1 MQAIYAFGVLILL
14 AFLGSRFIYKG
25 KKSVSPLPFFF
36 FSGFLYILLGLYLGK
51 HGINVISIGVLRG
64 FSPIIGLGLGW
75 IGFLFGFQLEYR
87 YLKRFPKKYMG
98 LSFLQFLFVSF
109 LVFSVMYYMLRA
121 IFPDSPAHLLNGI
134 AVAFALMVSV
144 HSPTNLNVL
153 SPMFPKRGSYFY
165 LARFLVSVG
174 GFWGIVGLVL
184 LSSFWHFPFFESR
197 IILNGFILLLVSTII
212 PSLLGHLFHLLTAK
226 RTTEQDLLVYL
237 LGLVF
242 FLSGAAF
249 YFNLLPL
256 YVCMVMG
263 ITFSNLTRKH
273 EKIYPLLLSTEKP
286 LYLVLL
292 ILVGALWEFNF
303 TFEIG
308 ILVLLMLGLRI
319 CGFVLPLPVFEKI
332 LRFPIRL
339 PLSFGFCFLSSGGV
353 GIAVAISLKMA
364 YPVPL
369 TDVFLSVALIT
380 FILSEIFTPW
390 GVKESLFKLD
400 LSE

>member
-25 KKSVSPLPFFF
+25 KKSVSPLHFFF
-36 FSGFLYILLGLYLGK
+36 LSGFLYILLGLYLGK
-51 HGINVISIGVLRG
+51 HGINVISPGVLRG

-75 IGFLFGFQLEYR
+75 VGFLFGFQLEYR

-121 IFPDSPAHLLNGI
+121 ISPDSPAYLLNGI

-184 LSSFWHFPFFESR
+184 LSSFWHYPFFESR
-197 IILNGFILLLVSTII
+197 IILNGFILFLVSTII
-212 PSLLGHLFHLLTAK
+212 PSLLGYLFHLLTAK
-226 RTTEQDLLVYL
+226 RITEQDLLVYL

-263 ITFSNLTRKH
+263 IIFSNLTRKH

-286 LYLVLL
+286 LYLVFL

-319 CGFVLPLPVFEKI
+319 CGFVLPLPVFEKM

-339 PLSFGFCFLSSGGV
+339 PLSFGFCFLSAGGV

-364 YPVPL
+364 YPIPL
-369 TDVFLSVALIT
+369 TDVFLSVALIAI
-380 FILSEIFTPW
+380 ILSEIFTPW
-390 GVKESLFKLD
+390 GVKESLSKLD

>member
-1 MQAIYAFGVLILL
+1 MQAIYAFGILILL

-25 KKSVSPLPFFF
+25 KKSVSPLHFFF
-36 FSGFLYILLGLYLGK
+36 VSGFLYILLGFYLGR
-51 HGINVISIGVLRG
+51 HGINVISLEVLKG

-75 IGFLFGFQLEYR
+75 VGFLFGFQLEYR
-87 YLKRFPKKYMG
+87 YLKRFSRKFMG
-98 LSFLQFLFVSF
+98 LSFLQFLFVSL
-109 LVFSVMYYMLRA
+109 LVFSVMLTMLKTL
-121 IFPDSPAHLLNGI
+121 FPESPKFLLNGL
-134 AVAFALMVSV
+134 AAAFALLVSI

-153 SPMFPKRGSYFY
+153 SPVFPKRGSYYY

-174 GFWGIVGLVL
+174 GFWGILGLVL
-184 LSSFWHFPFFESR
+184 LSSFWHYPFFESKIIMNG
-197 IILNGFILLLVSTII
+197 IILFLVSTLA
-212 PSLLGHLFHLLTAK
+212 PCLLGYLFHLLTTRK
-226 RTTEQDLLVYL
+226 TTEPDMLVYL

-242 FLSGAAF
+242 FLSGAAV

-273 EKIYPLLLSTEKP
+273 EKIYPLLISTEKP

-292 ILVGALWEFNF
+292 ILVGALWEFSF
-303 TFEIG
+303 TLEIG

-319 CGFVLPLPVFEKI
+319 CGFVLPLPVFGKI
-332 LRFPIRL
+332 LRFPMSL
-339 PLSFGFCFLSSGGV
+339 PFSFGFCFLSAGGI
-353 GIAVAISLKMA
+353 GIAVAVSLKLA

-380 FILSEIFTPW
+380 IILSEIFTPW
-390 GVKESLFKLD
+390 GVKISLFKLD
-400 LSE
+400 LGE